1 MKNIIFHKAFFS
13 LLLGSVM
20 TLSSCTKISM
30 HNGAIQDRS
39 IDARLVRLDMDGV
52 KGFAVLG
59 NAPSTKSNTKSD
71 DIPAPYSLYNIDE
84 NGQISLSVFYFETKV
99 SHWVE
104 VTEEDGSRH
113 WVIADDEDTQ
123 EIIENELKGAIQLV
137 PSLMTD
143 LGKYILFSG
152 CRFNV
157 CMSDLSE
164 ELQQICDMII
174 ENLHRRHEYYADE
187 YLLRKSDG
195 ALFDITEQEIFSY
208 YCDTGSG
215 INTCSRLSED
225 IGSLESIVEDT
236 YFIHNDN
243 IYVKSRNNGVYKI
256 VDNGN
261 AIDISRVT
269 QNECFDKFVMD
280 KDGNLY
286 ALKRPYAGTFFELHS
301 YLAGGGFDI
310 KYYDR
315 DSYVDMDTDNQGNA
329 YLFTKEYMHTNNG
342 WVGKGFIVTSLAD
355 GQAHEVYNTG
365 MDFWM
370 FDTDGSPANLFK
382 YLYNFGRLVGTES
395 GERLD
400 DFALPLKFQNNTFMW
415 LFGGPYYK
423 TWLLKYTP
431 DQNEAQI
438 VDVPDNVKSAFKA
451 QYDSMSLGKV
461 CCGVRV
467 DGTNIE
473 VTQIDILNE
482 TVFTNTFE
490 IEALSSILDQRYVIK
505 NFTTPTLYIKG
516 RSNITG
522 EPVVISVNL
531 FTGDNSAS
539 FAGDAREVV
548 TLLRIN

>member
-1 MKNIIFHKAFFS
+1 
-13 LLLGSVM
+13 
-20 TLSSCTKISM
+20 
-30 HNGAIQDRS
+30 
-39 IDARLVRLDMDGV
+39 MDGV

-104 VTEEDGSRH
+104 VTEEDGSSH

-123 EIIENELKGAIQLV
+123 EIIENELQGAIQLV

-157 CMSDLSE
+157 CRSDLSE
-164 ELQQICDMII
+164 ELQQICDMIVERLQRSVKDEFDI
-174 ENLHRRHEYYADE
+174 WDYPDICHEF
-187 YLLRKSDG
+187 LLRKSDG
-195 ALFDITEQEIFSY
+195 ALFDITEQKLFTYHCNGNLNHGLPFWS
-208 YCDTGSG
+208 DNDSA
-215 INTCSRLSED
+215 
-225 IGSLESIVEDT
+225 SLESIVENT

-243 IYVKSRNNGVYKI
+243 IYVIDSREEGVRKI

-261 AIDISRVT
+261 AIDVSRVT
-269 QNECFDKFVMD
+269 QKERFDKVVMD

-286 ALKRPYAGTFFELHS
+286 ALRMEPYVGTGIELHS

-467 DGTNIE
+467 DGLNIE
-473 VTQIDILNE
+473 VTHIDILNE